1 MFVEG
6 SIFERREGGGALGL
20 RPQRIHGKGA
30 FISMA
35 TKTWNNIKSQ
45 IKDPMI
51 HTFFPNEL
59 KMFV

>member
-6 SIFERREGGGALGL
+6 SIFERREGEGALGL